1 MKEYDATEV
10 AFKNGHEQGEV
21 KGYERGFADGLAAA
35 GIAPVQWRDVCD
47 VPFDPEGDAD
57 YLLICDGFSDQA
69 FRWKELILHDRLLH
83 LVGRERFRVLF
94 WCPIQ
99 FPEMKEKETDY
110 V

>member
-35 GIAPVQWRDVCD
+35 GIAPVQWRNVSD
-47 VPFDPEGDAD
+47 VPFDPEEDAD
-57 YLLICDGFSDQA
+57 YLLICDGFSGQA
-69 FRWKELILHDRLLH
+69 FRWKDPILQII
-83 LVGRERFRVLF
+83 GREKFRVLF

-99 FPEMKEKETDY
+99 FPEMTEKETDY